1 MKHLSLYIHI
11 PFCIKKCLYC
21 DFPSYGGCESIF
33 DDYVNSL
40 INEIRETKESFSDY
54 NIKSIFLGGGT
65 PSILSPKL
73 TGKIMDTVFNC
84 FNIDSN
90 CEITTEANPKTV
102 DEFKLR
108 EYKAMDINR
117 ISFGV
122 QAWQNNILKSL
133 GRVHTIDDFIKNIAQ
148 ARDIGFKNINA
159 DIMFALPNQTLYD
172 WEETLEKIIKLN
184 PTHISAYSLII
195 EDGTVFGKMYD
206 EGNLKPC
213 DEVLDRKMYYM
224 AKEMLSDKGYNQYEI
239 SNFAK
244 EGFECY
250 HNKVYWRCD
259 EYIGYGLG
267 SHSYFNG
274 ERFNNT
280 YDIEKY
286 IGSKGKYS
294 VIKENIEKLK
304 TEDMYAEFMFMGL
317 RMTKGIEKQRFFER
331 FNKSVFDVYGN
342 EIKHLKELNLINET
356 DTNIMLTEKGVDV
369 SNTVFEKF
377 II

>member
-84 FNIDSN
+84 FNIDNN

-133 GRVHTIDDFIKNIAQ
+133 GRIHTIDDFIKNIAE

-159 DIMFALPNQTLYD
+159 DIMFALPNQTLSD

-195 EDGTVFGKMYD
+195 EDGTPFGKMYE
-206 EGNLKPC
+206 EGKLKTC
-213 DEVLDRKMYYM
+213 DEALDREMYYF
-224 AKEMLSDKGYNQYEI
+224 AKEMMSDKGYHQYEI

-259 EYIGYGLG
+259 EYIGYGIG

-286 IGSKGKYS
+286 ISSKGKYS

-304 TEDMYAEFMFMGL
+304 TEDMYAEFMFMGF

>member
-1 MKHLSLYIHI
+1 MKHLSLYIHV

-33 DDYVNSL
+33 DDYVNAL

-84 FNIDSN
+84 FNIDNN

-122 QAWQNNILKSL
+122 QAWQDNILKSL
-133 GRVHTIDDFIKNIAQ
+133 GRIHTIDDFIKNMAQ

-159 DIMFALPNQTLYD
+159 DIMFALPNQTLSD

-195 EDGTVFGKMYD
+195 EAGTPFGKMYE
-206 EGNLKPC
+206 EGKLKTC
-213 DEVLDRKMYYM
+213 DEALDREMYYL
-224 AKEMLSDKGYNQYEI
+224 AKEMMSDKGYHQYEI

-259 EYIGYGLG
+259 EYIGYGIG

-286 IGSKGKYS
+286 ISSKGKYS

-356 DTNIMLTEKGVDV
+356 DTNIMLTEKGIDV

>member
-1 MKHLSLYIHI
+1 MKHLSLYIHV

-33 DDYVNSL
+33 DDYVNAL

-84 FNIDSN
+84 FNIDNN

-133 GRVHTIDDFIKNIAQ
+133 GRIHTIDDFIKNMAQ

-159 DIMFALPNQTLYD
+159 DIMFALPNQTLSD

-259 EYIGYGLG
+259 EYIGYGIG

-286 IGSKGKYS
+286 ISSKGKYS

-356 DTNIMLTEKGVDV
+356 DTNIMLTEKGIDV

>member
-33 DDYVNSL
+33 DDYVNAL

-90 CEITTEANPKTV
+90 CEIITEANPKTV

-133 GRVHTIDDFIKNIAQ
+133 GRIHTIDDFIKNIAQ

-159 DIMFALPNQTLYD
+159 DIMFALPNQTLSD

-259 EYIGYGLG
+259 EYIGYGIG

-286 IGSKGKYS
+286 ISSKGKYS

>member
-65 PSILSPKL
+65 PSILPPKL

-84 FNIDSN
+84 FNIDNN

-133 GRVHTIDDFIKNIAQ
+133 GRIHTIDDFIKNIAQ

-159 DIMFALPNQTLYD
+159 DIMFALPNQNLYD

-195 EDGTVFGKMYD
+195 EDNTVFGKMYD
-206 EGNLKPC
+206 QGGLKPC
-213 DEVLDRKMYYM
+213 DEELDRKMYYM
-224 AKEMLSDKGYNQYEI
+224 AKEMLNDKGYNQYEI

-274 ERFNNT
+274 KRFNNT

-304 TEDMYAEFMFMGL
+304 IEDMYAEFMFMGL

-356 DTNIMLTEKGVDV
+356 DTNIMLTEKGIDV

>member
-33 DDYVNSL
+33 DDYVNAL

-206 EGNLKPC
+206 EGNLKPF

-274 ERFNNT
+274 KRFNNT

-304 TEDMYAEFMFMGL
+304 IEDMYAEFMFMGL

-356 DTNIMLTEKGVDV
+356 DTNIMLTEKGIDV

>member
-33 DDYVNSL
+33 DDYVNTL

-54 NIKSIFLGGGT
+54 NIKSVFLGGGT
-65 PSILSPKL
+65 PSILPPKL

-84 FNIDSN
+84 FNIDNN

-133 GRVHTIDDFIKNIAQ
+133 GRAHTINDFVKNIGQ

-195 EDGTVFGKMYD
+195 EDGTPFGKMYD

-213 DEVLDRKMYYM
+213 NEVLDRKMYYM

-304 TEDMYAEFMFMGL
+304 KEDMYAEFMFMGL

-331 FNKSVFDVYGN
+331 FKKSVFDVYGN
-342 EIKHLKELNLINET
+342 EIKYLKELNLINET

>member
-1 MKHLSLYIHI
+1 MKHLSLYIHV

-33 DDYVNSL
+33 DDYVNAL

-122 QAWQNNILKSL
+122 QAWQDNILKSL
-133 GRVHTIDDFIKNIAQ
+133 GRIHTIDDFIKNMAQ

-159 DIMFALPNQTLYD
+159 DIMFALPNQTLSD

-250 HNKVYWRCD
+250 HNKVYWQCD

-286 IGSKGKYS
+286 ISSKGKYS

>member
-33 DDYVNSL
+33 DDYVNAL

-84 FNIDSN
+84 FNIDNN

-133 GRVHTIDDFIKNIAQ
+133 GRIHTIDDFIKNIAE

-159 DIMFALPNQTLYD
+159 DIMFALPNQTLSD

-267 SHSYFNG
+267 SHSYFN
-274 ERFNNT
+274 EKRFNNT

-286 IGSKGKYS
+286 ISSKGKYS

>member
-33 DDYVNSL
+33 DDYVNAL

-65 PSILSPKL
+65 PSILPPKL
-73 TGKIMDTVFNC
+73 TGKIMDTIFNC

-133 GRVHTIDDFIKNIAQ
+133 GRIHTIDDFIKNIAE

-159 DIMFALPNQTLYD
+159 DIMFALPNQTLSD

-267 SHSYFNG
+267 SHSYFN
-274 ERFNNT
+274 EKRFNNT

-286 IGSKGKYS
+286 ISSKGKYS

-317 RMTKGIEKQRFFER
+317 RMTNGIEKQRFFER